1 MKAYLTNLVA
11 SPAFYKGLV
20 WVAMAAGWQFDQ
32 DQQNAIIGIGL
43 SAQAIIHAFQAH
55 NDSKS

>member
-1 MKAYLTNLVA
+1 MKEYLSNLLA

-32 DQQNAIIGIGL
+32 GQQNAIIGLGL
-43 SAQAIIHAFQAH
+43 AAQALIHAFQAH
-55 NDSKS
+55 NDSKP